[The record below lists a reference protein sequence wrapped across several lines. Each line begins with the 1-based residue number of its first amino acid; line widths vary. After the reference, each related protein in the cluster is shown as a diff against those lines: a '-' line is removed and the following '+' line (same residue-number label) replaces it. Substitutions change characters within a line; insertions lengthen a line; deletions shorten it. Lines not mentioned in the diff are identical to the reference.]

1 MQIILFTNPLLHALH
16 FRAFLRDV
24 VETAN
29 VFIKMMERFCQGEV
43 VVQDKR
49 RAGGAGKKKKQKAA
63 SKSKKDAAMPTEVS
77 QKRDKESKRVR
88 ERGR

>member
-1 MQIILFTNPLLHALH
+1 MNNLVYLYPTPSLFL
-16 FRAFLRDV
+16 RAFLRDV

-49 RAGGAGKKKKQKAA
+49 RAGGAGKKKQKAA
-63 SKSKKDAAMPTEVS
+63 SKPKKDVTLPTEVS
-77 QKRDKESKRVR
+77 
-88 ERGR
+88 